1 MKKIILS
8 LILLTLCTTFSFAQM
23 AGADYL
29 DGIKTELSKKWP
41 KNRSVNFIFH
51 GHSVPTGYTT
61 GGVVRTFDGYPM
73 QSSELIAEKYPT
85 GVLIPI
91 ITSIG
96 GENAEQGAKRFKE
109 TVLCHRGD
117 IVFIDYG
124 LNDRPIGLERAKK
137 GWESMIKDAQ
147 AAGLKV
153 VLMTPTPDTT
163 EDILDPNTPLWQHTA
178 QIKALG
184 EKYHCLV
191 VDSYSAFKEI
201 VENGEPLKGYMAQNN
216 HPNKR
221 GHRVVAQLIY
231 ELF

>member
-1 MKKIILS
+1 MKRA
-8 LILLTLCTTFSFAQM
+8 LILIVLLVLCNTLSIAQPNRET
-23 AGADYL
+23 YL
-29 DGIKTELSKKWP
+29 EDIKSELQKKWP
-41 KNRSVNFIFH
+41 HNRSVNFIFH

-73 QSSELIAEKYPT
+73 QSSELIVEKYPT

-96 GENAEQGAKRFKE
+96 GENAEQGAARFE
-109 TVLCHRGD
+109 EEVLCHRGD
-117 IVFIDYG
+117 IIFIDYG

-137 GWESMIKDAQ
+137 AWESMIKAAQ
-147 AAGLKV
+147 GKGLRV

-163 EDILDPNTPLWQHTA
+163 EDILDPSTPLCQHA
-178 QIKALG
+178 EQIKALAR
-184 EKYHCLV
+184 EYDCLI
-191 VDSYSAFKEI
+191 VDAYSAFKEI
-201 VENGEPLKGYMAQNN
+201 AESGEELKGYMAQNN